1 MLCNLYILHETLAC
15 GVLTDNSSFSEN
27 RLFMST
33 YPQRS
38 QSTSKVMKRSFLT
51 CAVFLLV
58 SVAAVRVEAFT
69 VQEISVTPYQIANIT
84 VDGFWSGNV
93 YAGINNLVVDG
104 TPMTGFCIDPFHFS
118 RDSSPGYDYVSLE
131 DAPKNGNGGS
141 SMGADTAKAIS
152 GLWAMYYAPNMSATN
167 AAGLQIA
174 IWMLVGGSKF
184 HVVNDFGASALIA
197 SLSTYTGPG
206 ADLIGLTGPGQD
218 YVVFNPVP
226 DGGATVMLLGTVLVA
241 LAIGARFRAP
251 AAQAARSVS
260 SAAAPPDRS

>member
-1 MLCNLYILHETLAC
+1 
-15 GVLTDNSSFSEN
+15 
-27 RLFMST
+27 
-33 YPQRS
+33 
-38 QSTSKVMKRSFLT
+38 MKRSFLT

-58 SVAAVRVEAFT
+58 LVAAVRVEAIT

-93 YAGINNLVVDG
+93 YAGINNLLVDG

-131 DAPKNGNGGS
+131 DAPKTGNGGS
-141 SMGADTAKAIS
+141 SMGAGTANAIS
-152 GLWAMYYAPNMSATN
+152 DLWAMYYTPSMSATN

-184 HVVNDFGASALIA
+184 HVTNDFGAGALIA
-197 SLSTYTGPG
+197 SLSTYAGPG
-206 ADLIGLTGPGQD
+206 ADLVGLTGPGQD
-218 YVVFNPVP
+218 YVVLRPVP

-241 LAIGARFRAP
+241 LAICVRFQTP
-251 AAQAARSVS
+251 SAQAAQSRVS
-260 SAAAPPDRS
+260 SAVAPPDRS